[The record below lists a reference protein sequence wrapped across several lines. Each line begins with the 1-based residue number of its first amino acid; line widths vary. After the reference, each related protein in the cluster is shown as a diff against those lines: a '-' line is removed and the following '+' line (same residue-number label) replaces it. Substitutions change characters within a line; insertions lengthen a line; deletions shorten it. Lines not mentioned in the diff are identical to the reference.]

1 MSAGNEHEHIVTE
14 RKKEIGTIILNRP
27 EVMNILDA
35 KTLKELGDSLTD
47 LEKDKQIRAI
57 IITGGKTFSAGVD
70 IRVLKDKDPNGA
82 EALSRLGHRI
92 FNQIENMEKPTIAA
106 VSGYV
111 LGGGCEMALACDIRI
126 SGENARIGQ
135 PEVKIGIIP
144 GFGGTQRLTRL
155 VGIGK
160 TKEMI
165 LTGRTVGAKEALSIG
180 LVNMVVKDE
189 ELMDNAEKMAQVLAQ
204 KSPIT
209 IKMAKDLINK
219 NQDIG
224 RGLEMEINYFSE
236 CFASQDHIEGMNA
249 FIEKRTPRFKGE

>member
-1 MSAGNEHEHIVTE
+1 MSTGNEHIKTE
-14 RKKEIGTIILNRP
+14 RKNEIGYIILNRP

-47 LEKDKQIRAI
+47 LEKDKQIRAV

-70 IRVLKDKDPNGA
+70 IRVLKEKDPAGA

-126 SGENARIGQ
+126 SGESARIGQ

-180 LVNMVVKDE
+180 LVNRVVEDE

-219 NQDIG
+219 NQDIE
-224 RGLEMEINYFSE
+224 RGLEMEIDYFSE

-249 FIEKRTPRFKGE
+249 FLEKRTPRFRGI